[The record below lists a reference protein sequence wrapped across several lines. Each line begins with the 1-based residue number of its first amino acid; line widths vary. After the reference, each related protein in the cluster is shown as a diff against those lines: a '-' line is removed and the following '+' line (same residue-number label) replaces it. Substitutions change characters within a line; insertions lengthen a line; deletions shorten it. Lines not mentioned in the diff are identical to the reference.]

1 MKYSIASRFFLFFAI
16 IIVLGLT
23 SCDMGN
29 SPSISIPQPPTELKA
44 NALSSTV
51 IGLTWKASRTSVIGY
66 DVQVYDELGTSLQVL
81 KLGSVTSAQVRN
93 LQDGKLY
100 VFRIVSRSQD
110 TISRFSEIRWA
121 TATRYSGRLYVGPGR
136 QNGINVL
143 EQRTYSPD
151 RAASWDICLEAD
163 STANQIRYILATPGA
178 SSISDVNGFVMNGTD
193 KGKKV
198 RFTQFFNAVSD
209 PFIYTG
215 VDSLQHVYFSAP
227 IGEGFTP
234 LENLADNI
242 QAFNRGFV
250 LAFKTQ
256 QNNHVLFHV
265 KEKNLQIIQKDASGT
280 YIEFEASVQRTPNFP
295 YGKLAR

>member
-1 MKYSIASRFFLFFAI
+1 MKYSIASRIFLFFAI
-16 IIVLGLT
+16 IVIMGMT

-44 NALSSTV
+44 NAISSTV

-81 KLGSVTSAQVRN
+81 KLGAVTSTQVRN

-121 TATRYSGRLYVGPGR
+121 TATRFSGRLYVGTGR

-143 EQRTYSPD
+143 EQRTYSQD

-163 STANQIRYILATPGA
+163 STANQIRYSLATPGA
-178 SSISDVNGFVMNGTD
+178 SSISDVNGIVINGSD

-198 RFTQFFNAVSD
+198 RFTQLFNDVSD
-209 PFIYTG
+209 PFIYAG
-215 VDSLQHVYFSAP
+215 IDSLQHLYFSSP
-227 IGEGFTP
+227 IGEGYTP

-250 LAFKTQ
+250 LAFRTQ

-265 KEKNLQIIQKDASGT
+265 KEKNLQIIQRDASGI
-280 YIEFEASVQRTPNFP
+280 YIEFEASVQRIPNFP
-295 YGKLAR
+295 YGKMVR